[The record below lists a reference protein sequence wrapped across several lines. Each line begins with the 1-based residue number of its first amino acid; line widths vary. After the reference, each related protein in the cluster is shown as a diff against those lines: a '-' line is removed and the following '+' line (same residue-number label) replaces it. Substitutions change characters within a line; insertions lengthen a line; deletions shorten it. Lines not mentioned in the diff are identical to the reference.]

1 MVTKK
6 MMSMENLNKKQ
17 EFFANVNE
25 DQSTDLYDAISICR
39 YNMSADKENAWGEI
53 ISK

>member
-1 MVTKK
+1 
-6 MMSMENLNKKQ
+6 MENLNKKQ